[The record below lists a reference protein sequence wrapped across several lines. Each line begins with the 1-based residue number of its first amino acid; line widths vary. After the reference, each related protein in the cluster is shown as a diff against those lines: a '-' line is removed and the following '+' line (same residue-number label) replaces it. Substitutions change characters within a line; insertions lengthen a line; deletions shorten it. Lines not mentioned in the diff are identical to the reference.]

1 MNGLGVYMYDWTWN
15 LGLIWGLVSF
25 DPFDT
30 WSWKVTMEE
39 LWSGWLGLFN
49 VERGFWRI
57 FGTLSKLMI
66 AHTFKIY

>member
-30 WSWKVTMEE
+30 WSWKVTDVY
-39 LWSGWLGLFN
+39 FN
-49 VERGFWRI
+49 VPN
-57 FGTLSKLMI
+57 S
-66 AHTFKIY
+66 